1 MKILVLVILL
11 SGFVQAEE
19 LTTQCQQNLDMVV
32 RMSAGAESLKKQC
45 LDAVSRDYVEKKQ
58 KEVRALEDYAT
69 LLTKEL
75 KKVAVSVNPVIVN
88 CGVETMRKIEL
99 VFKCR
104 QLNNQRDAVQ
114 SRIKRLNEWEK
125 NLNVNLAQ
133 EPVPLDLINPH
144 PCASSAEFEQ
154 LKSIEKTNRALY
166 QSWVECRNK

>member
-1 MKILVLVILL
+1 
-11 SGFVQAEE
+11 
-19 LTTQCQQNLDMVV
+19 
-32 RMSAGAESLKKQC
+32 MSPAQ
-45 LDAVSRDYVEKKQ
+45 
-58 KEVRALEDYAT
+58 
-69 LLTKEL
+69 
-75 KKVAVSVNPVIVN
+75 
-88 CGVETMRKIEL
+88 
-99 VFKCR
+99 
-104 QLNNQRDAVQ
+104 NQRDAVQ